1 MFNNLSDKLDKAL
14 HTLKGHGQITEINV
28 AETLKEVRRALL
40 DADVNFK
47 IAKDFTKKV
56 QTKAIGQDVLTTLNP
71 GQLMVKLVKDELTE
85 LMGGETVGIN
95 LGGSLSV
102 ILMSGLQ
109 GSGKTTFLTI
119 IGGLRQASNGSVK
132 VLDQQLINSTE
143 QVKVKVRQQTGYIF
157 QQHNL
162 LKPLTAL
169 QNVSMTLEMHNHMT
183 ERERLAQAADM
194 LRAVGLGDRMNYKPE
209 QLSGGQRQ
217 RVSIARALVGK
228 PRIVLADEPTASLD
242 KQSGQDAVGILKQL
256 AKELGTTI
264 LLVTHDYRILDI
276 ADRVVELEDGMI
288 QNA

>member
-1 MFNNLSDKLDKAL
+1 MPALIDVRNL
-14 HTLKGHGQITEINV
+14 
-28 AETLKEVRRALL
+28 
-40 DADVNFK
+40 NFS
-47 IAKDFTKKV
+47 F
-56 QTKAIGQDVLTTLNP
+56 GS
-71 GQLMVKLVKDELTE
+71 GELTQPVLKNVSIAIDKGE
-85 LMGGETVGIN
+85 IVLMTGP
-95 LGGSLSV
+95 S
-102 ILMSGLQ
+102 

-119 IGGLRQASNGSVK
+119 IGGLRQAASGSVK

-169 QNVSMTLEMHNHMT
+169 QNVSMTLEMHDNLS
-183 ERERLAQAADM
+183 ERERLKKAADM
-194 LRAVGLGDRMNYKPE
+194 LKAVGLGDRLHYKPE

-228 PRIVLADEPTASLD
+228 PKIVLADEPTASLD
-242 KQSGQDAVGILKQL
+242 KQSGQDAVSILKQL

-264 LLVTHDYRILDI
+264 LLVTHDYRILDM